1 MKKKEVVMNNK
12 TQNMETKNENAN
24 QVLASENNQK
34 GNNGEYKLPKV
45 TFDDKFVEEIEM
57 ERALEKE
64 AHLER
69 FKNANALYGNRQKGY
84 DDIQKEFER
93 MQKEAESS
101 ELEKTDTNAEFGA
114 KISSVTE
121 LINSPFEPIQYVLD
135 KFFPKGE
142 LSLIYGDSSCGKS
155 TFIRCLAFA
164 IAYGME
170 EYLGFKIGLEDDER
184 SVTFAITEDNE
195 RHTKTL
201 LQKQNVFFEPFRTIE
216 NPVFDVISCCDNGVV
231 DALNKLMPSKKYNV
245 IFIDTP
251 QDDILGSMNDNN
263 VVREYLNKLSLIAA
277 KYDCAIVCIHH
288 KRKYTLDK
296 APSKEDLSG
305 TRAFCDKPR
314 AVVEMR
320 WHVDEPN
327 AVWFTPIK
335 ANYESQEFLKEAYLL
350 RMDTETLTFTHNGE
364 KAPSNTI
371 HMSVHKKD
379 MTEAIKEKIIAYRF
393 SNPTIRQTEIAELL
407 REDFPDRKFSQSQ
420 VSYLI
425 KEINNSNKN

>member
-1 MKKKEVVMNNK
+1 MNKNPIDNFGEQLLPEVTLNK
-12 TQNMETKNENAN
+12 
-24 QVLASENNQK
+24 S
-34 GNNGEYKLPKV
+34 
-45 TFDDKFVEEIEM
+45 FEEIEK
-57 ERALEKE
+57 ERALEDE
-64 AHLER
+64 AQREATLER
-69 FKNANALYGNRQKGY
+69 LNNANALYGNRQRGF
-84 DDIQKEFER
+84 DDIQKEFEK

-101 ELEKTDTNAEFGA
+101 EAEEIDTNDEFGA

-121 LINSPFEPIQYVLD
+121 LINSPFEPIQYVWD
-135 KFFPKGE
+135 KFFPRGE
-142 LSLIYGDSSCGKS
+142 LCVIYGDSSCGKS
-155 TFIRCLAFA
+155 TNIRCLAFA
-164 IAYGME
+164 IAYGMK
-170 EYLGFKIGLEDDER
+170 EYLGFDIGLEDDER
-184 SVTFAITEDNE
+184 RVGLAITEDNE
-195 RHTKTL
+195 RNTKSL

-216 NPVFDVISCCDNGVV
+216 NPVFDVISCCENGVV
-231 DALNKLMPSKKYNV
+231 DTLNKLMPTKKYNV

-277 KYDCAIVCIHH
+277 KYDCAIICIHH

-327 AVWFTPIK
+327 AVWLTPIK
-335 ANYESQEFLKEAYLL
+335 ANYESQEFLKESYLL

-364 KAPSNTI
+364 KALSNTI

-379 MTEAIKEKIIAYRF
+379 MTEDIKEKIVQYRHE
-393 SNPTIRQTEIAELL
+393 NPTIRQTEIAELL
-407 REDFPDRKFSQSQ
+407 REDFPDRKINQSQ
-420 VSYLI
+420 VSKII
-425 KEINNSNKN
+425 KQLKDKE